1 MPLFLFLVPLLIPFV
16 FKSTQKVVPTRLFFS
31 LWYHFLQSLPLASQI
46 FPAKYTNTTAQKLQ
60 LSQNS
65 VLTVSLSIYLYI
77 SLSHSTV
84 STDFSEKPPAQLSYL
99 FQEYTASTPLT
110 FRRLSPAIFRGFPVL
125 ISHYIPPESLCKSF
139 PCP

>member
-60 LSQNS
+60 LSLS
-65 VLTVSLSIYLYI
+65 HCLSLYLYI
-77 SLSHSTV
+77 SLSHSTD

-125 ISHYIPPESLCKSF
+125 ISHHIPPESLCKSF